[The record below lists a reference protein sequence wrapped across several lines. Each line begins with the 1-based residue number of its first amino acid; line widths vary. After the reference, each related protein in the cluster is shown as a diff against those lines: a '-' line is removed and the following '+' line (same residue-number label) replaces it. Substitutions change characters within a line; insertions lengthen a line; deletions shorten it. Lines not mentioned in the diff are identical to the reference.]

1 MRDMREAITELVDRV
16 KGPNRLERF
25 ISWLK
30 SLPERIS
37 KLDRP
42 IDYLLEGGPLLR
54 GIVLLVVLSILIALP
69 WILAGEFTQNRSD
82 RIALFSAITSI
93 VLTLGLL
100 WIYLSIAESERDQA
114 SLINEQTELQEKIQ
128 SLQED
133 QVGVMAAEY
142 EPVIEILEYGHD
154 DQKPPTEPLSLPD
167 GPPHRGDFIKITLS
181 NLSDAIATNLRLRL
195 LIDYTG
201 PGSLTGSADIP
212 LSRIESDRTWT
223 SKPGG
228 IIRGEQTEV
237 EYHCIAGLT
246 LPPVGRDDRL
256 PFTYCL
262 SYLFDTD
269 EVSRIRIGVLLVYED
284 RKGAEHEI
292 ELEGFEIKP
301 SDRPEIDPTFAR
313 IRNSADEVPIPV
325 IRNQFLRK
333 GVSEIPPRYS
343 H

>member
-1 MRDMREAITELVDRV
+1 MRELITEFVDRV
-16 KGPNRLERF
+16 KRPNRLGRF

-54 GIVLLVVLSILIALP
+54 GIVLLVILGVLIALP

-142 EPVIEILEYGHD
+142 EPVIEILELGHD
-154 DQKPPTEPLSLPD
+154 DQKPPTKPLSLPE
-167 GPPHRGDFIKITLS
+167 GPPHRGDFIKVTLS

-201 PGSLTGSADIP
+201 PGSLAGTADIP
-212 LSRIESDRTWT
+212 LSRVESTRSWT

-228 IIRGEQTEV
+228 IIRGGQAEV
-237 EYHCIAGLT
+237 EYHCIAGLK
-246 LPPVGRDDRL
+246 LPSVGRDDRL

-262 SYLFDTD
+262 SYLLDTD

-284 RKGAEHEI
+284 RKGTEHEI
-292 ELEGFEIKP
+292 EIEGFEIKP
-301 SDRPEIDPTFAR
+301 SERPETSPTFAR
-313 IRNSADEVPIPV
+313 IRNAADEVPIPV
-325 IRNQFLRK
+325 IRYQYLREDI
-333 GVSEIPPRYS
+333 SEIPPRYS